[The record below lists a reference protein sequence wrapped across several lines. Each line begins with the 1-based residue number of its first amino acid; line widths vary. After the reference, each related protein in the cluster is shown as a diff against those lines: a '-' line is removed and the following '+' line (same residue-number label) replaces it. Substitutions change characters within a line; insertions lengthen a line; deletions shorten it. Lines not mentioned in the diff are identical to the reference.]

1 MFLKKEK
8 EKKNSGR
15 RQLVQNGEF
24 KIMNRLFVYSQS
36 TKVLYFKT
44 CIIAKYAYLMCIKKS
59 FDNCVNAYFI
69 VNDN

>member
-24 KIMNRLFVYSQS
+24 KIMDRLFVYSQS
-36 TKVLYFKT
+36 TKVLYFNT
-44 CIIAKYAYLMCIKKS
+44 CIIAKNAYLMCIKKS
-59 FDNCVNAYFI
+59 LDNCVNAYFI